1 VVDRANWLIKL
12 LNGCMEQQTNAML
25 NSRLPS
31 VIDGLNVLAGLLLE
45 SGFIIISGQRQWSKE
60 TPMQTWRVT
69 RNCDITSLRQKTT
82 LRTSSAPF
90 AITKATLLTMYVF

>member
-12 LNGCMEQQTNAML
+12 LNGCMEQQTNAVL

-45 SGFIIISGQRQWSKE
+45 SGFIIISGQRQWSE
-60 TPMQTWRVT
+60 EMPMQTWRVT
-69 RNCDITSLRQKTT
+69 RNCDITSLHQKTT

-90 AITKATLLTMYVF
+90 AITKATLLTM